1 MTTQYRHKR
10 NQDTRK
16 KLAIIGAISACL
28 IFFGINVLTSGALS
42 QGVRA
47 VLFPILQR
55 ANGYTTGPVGDFF
68 SSRSTLMS
76 KNTALEQEVEAL
88 RQQLRVENIYTEDNA
103 QFCRVLVE
111 EDFIG
116 ASAGAVVPA
125 LHLEEGLPVGTVV
138 SYERLYFGTI
148 LVSVSTTQLPAV
160 GAIVIDEAKVPI
172 GTVQSMQGR
181 FATVSLFTNAHD
193 STEVRIKKSVTTMK
207 GKSGSTLLMQFPRE
221 ASVAVGDVVLHVAS
235 GLPVATVT
243 RVDLSPA
250 DAESTVYARPLSTL
264 SQVRTVRFIESP
276 QSVL

>member
-55 ANGYTTGPVGDFF
+55 ANGYTTGPVGNFF

-116 ASAGAVVPA
+116 ASAGAV
-125 LHLEEGLPVGTVV
+125 LEEGLPVGTVV